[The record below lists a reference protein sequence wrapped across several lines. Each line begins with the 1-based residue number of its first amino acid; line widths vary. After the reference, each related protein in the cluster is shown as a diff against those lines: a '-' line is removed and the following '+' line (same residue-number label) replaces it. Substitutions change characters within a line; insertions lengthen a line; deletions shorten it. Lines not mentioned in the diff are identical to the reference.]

1 MSIIRGGGDVAQ
13 AIRGTFTGDGTA
25 TVALQTGFEPDVIV
39 IDSGTDTVV
48 AGFQGLVSVGMAR
61 GVFSINYYH
70 NSDTDTTER
79 NYNYSYRRNGDPW
92 FNDAGAYRSCASYL
106 GGVLTVTNR
115 TTNNANVYFANG
127 QTYTWTAYKYNQ

>member
-39 IDSGTDTVV
+39 IDSGASVDV
-48 AGFQGLVSVGMAR
+48 AGFQGLIAVCIVK
-61 GVFSINYYH
+61 GVFGINYYH
-70 NSDTDTTER
+70 NADTDNVER
-79 NYNYSYRRNGDPW
+79 QFNGAVKSGADPW
-92 FNDAGAYRSCASYL
+92 CGDLGAYRSYAIYSS
-106 GGVLTVTNR
+106 GVLTVTNK
-115 TTNNANVYFANG
+115 TPSNANLYFANG

>member
-48 AGFQGLVSVGMAR
+48 AGLQGLVSVGMAR

-70 NSDTDTTER
+70 NSKSKDDDCE
-79 NYNYSYRRNGDPW
+79 
-92 FNDAGAYRSCASYL
+92 NDVSNDFPSFHNTIC
-106 GGVLTVTNR
+106 
-115 TTNNANVYFANG
+115 
-127 QTYTWTAYKYNQ
+127 